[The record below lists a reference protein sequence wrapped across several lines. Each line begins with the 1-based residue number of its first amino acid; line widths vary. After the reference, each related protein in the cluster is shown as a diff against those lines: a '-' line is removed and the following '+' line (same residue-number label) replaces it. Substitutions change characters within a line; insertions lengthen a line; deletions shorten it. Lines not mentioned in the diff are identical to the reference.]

1 MGRPKGSR
9 NRPNNGD
16 GEDRVE
22 LRNTV
27 SGKELRGYL
36 ERIEYLGERQKEIS
50 SDRTQIFKELKA
62 GGYDRDTVRAIVRR
76 RKLTEEQ
83 RETAD
88 ALMDQYQSALGDF
101 ADTPLGEAG
110 AAGLLRRAAE

>member
-16 GEDRVE
+16 GDNVVE
-22 LRNTV
+22 LR
-27 SGKELRGYL
+27 SGKALRGYL
-36 ERIEYLGERQKEIS
+36 ERIEYINERKKELS
-50 SDRTQIFKELKA
+50 CDLSEIFKELKA
-62 GGYDRDTVRAIVRR
+62 GGYDGATVRAIVRR

-110 AAGLLRRAAE
+110 AASLRRAAE

>member
-16 GEDRVE
+16 SDNVVE

-36 ERIEYLGERQKEIS
+36 ERIEYINERQKELS
-50 SDRTQIFKELKA
+50 SDRSEIFKELKA
-62 GGYDRDTVRAIVRR
+62 GGYDGATVRAIVKNRQ
-76 RKLTEEQ
+76 LTVEQ
-83 RETAD
+83 RETAA
-88 ALMDQYQSALGDF
+88 ALLDQYLSALGDF
-101 ADTPLGEAG
+101 SNTPLGMAMAPG
-110 AAGLLRRAAE
+110 ARAAAE